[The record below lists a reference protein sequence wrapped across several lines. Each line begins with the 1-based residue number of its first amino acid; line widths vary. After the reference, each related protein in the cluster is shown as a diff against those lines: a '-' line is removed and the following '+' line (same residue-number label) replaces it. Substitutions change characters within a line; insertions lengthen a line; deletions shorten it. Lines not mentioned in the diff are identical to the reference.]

1 MRDAPPSVLL
11 PSISRDSGGRPTRRC
26 AGDGTL
32 ATTTWEVMTTRAA
45 GSSRRS
51 IVGGTVAAL
60 VLVAI
65 SAVALAGLAS
75 DSDGAGQAASTAAP
89 PTRSEETARAAA
101 PQNLDIDGRRVL
113 DRAFARDGLR
123 LLFSES
129 AVRRSVERMGAPG
142 PYFAAGDAGHGGP
155 YSPGDGQRSV
165 QLAAAF
171 LADPQASYWV
181 QPGLPFSSGDASPSD
196 DVHIRPMHAAWVYMS
211 QPGHPRHDDLL
222 REVKRLLLFQAS
234 HESLDYADASDY
246 PVSYPGFSP
255 NPIFP
260 HAHWMTRLIKSRD
273 MIGRDSFTAQ
283 ENAVFDRWLYD
294 YANWSFQWLHKGAY
308 VQIFPGRSTRDYS
321 VITSSPDADR
331 RSYDGGP
338 LIGSVARAYTN
349 RHAAVASAASLAANY
364 LAFHD
369 YQAPTTGGPGYG
381 QFTVDELLLHS
392 RLFVEETLRFSVY
405 PEGFQADFER
415 GDAAVHSSRMPQIGW
430 LYSINVLANLVEM
443 AEYHAQRGDMSLW
456 NYRTTSGFDGTQGA
470 PVAGGFQ
477 AKNLHFFAWSMSRYV
492 NNGWGRTNR
501 GEPLA
506 LPNFYHDV
514 IPAAIASTYVPSDGL
529 LQAAWRR
536 SGSGFPPY
544 PQEAQRQGRWDA
556 RLGEGAKSIG
566 LIEHASRTSTS

>member
-1 MRDAPPSVLL
+1 M
-11 PSISRDSGGRPTRRC
+11 TRRS
-26 AGDGTL
+26 TR
-32 ATTTWEVMTTRAA
+32 TTRQAVVA
-45 GSSRRS
+45 GAVMALA
-51 IVGGTVAAL
+51 IVGIV
-60 VLVAI
+60 
-65 SAVALAGLAS
+65 AVALAGLAS
-75 DSDGAGQAASTAAP
+75 DGDGVGSAAGTEST
-89 PTRSEETARAAA
+89 PTRSEGPAESEA
-101 PQNLDIDGRRVL
+101 PANRTIGDGRRAL
-113 DRAFARDGLR
+113 DRALARDGLR

-129 AVRRSVERMGAPG
+129 AVRRTVERMGAPG

-165 QLAAAF
+165 QLASAF
-171 LADPQASYWV
+171 LADPEASYWV
-181 QPGLPFSSGDASPSD
+181 QPGLPFSSGDVWPSD
-196 DVHIRPMHAAWVYMS
+196 DVYIRPMHAAWVYMS

-255 NPIFP
+255 SPIFP
-260 HAHWMTRLIKSRD
+260 HAHWMTRLVKARD
-273 MIGRDSFTAQ
+273 MIGRDSFTSQ

-294 YANWSFQWLHKGAY
+294 YANWSFQWLHNKAY
-308 VQIFPGRSTRDYS
+308 GQIFPGRSTRDYS
-321 VITSSPDADR
+321 VITRSADADR

-456 NYRTTSGFDGTQGA
+456 NYRTTSGFDGTQGV

-492 NNGWGRTNR
+492 NDGWGRTNR

-506 LPNFYHDV
+506 LPSFYHDV
-514 IPAAIASTYVPSDGL
+514 IPAAIASTYAPSDDL
-529 LQAAWRR
+529 LQDAWRR

-566 LIEHASRTSTS
+566 LIEHASST